1 MTNFDREIIE
11 YSEINE
17 FDQYVDKECTFDTR
31 GLGIPDDELI
41 YDKPNSYYYLYQS
54 IFDNQVRLS
63 EPFRGPNFS
72 LLFNKHI

>member
-41 YDKPNSYYYLYQS
+41 YDKSNSYYYLYQE

-63 EPFRGPNFS
+63 EPFRRPNFS